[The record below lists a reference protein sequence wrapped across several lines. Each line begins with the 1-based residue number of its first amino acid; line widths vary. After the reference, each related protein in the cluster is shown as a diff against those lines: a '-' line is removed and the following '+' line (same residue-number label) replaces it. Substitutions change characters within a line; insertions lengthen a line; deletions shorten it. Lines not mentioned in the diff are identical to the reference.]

1 MTITLFCE
9 YLRFSCVI
17 FMVSISDDKTNE
29 LLPDT
34 LKEPKLNVQN
44 DSFET
49 SKGVVYFRIFITLIT
64 ITLISVGW
72 KWVHLY
78 QKAIAKQQSTLSRMF
93 DSCQRKSWYSTISSI
108 LFWEDEAVKCKEYFI
123 ALYANPLF
131 EVSPIEACTE
141 VISMIILRPF
151 QLFGESLGIFYQ
163 AFLDPLSFIWK
174 INGSILLFLSFIF
187 LLIFIFGLRNVRL
200 LK

>member
-1 MTITLFCE
+1 MGL
-9 YLRFSCVI
+9 
-17 FMVSISDDKTNE
+17 ISDEVSKELITDK
-29 LLPDT
+29 
-34 LKEPKLNVQN
+34 PKGPKSNVQN
-44 DSFET
+44 YDSGT
-49 SKGVVYFRIFITLIT
+49 SQHVVCFRIFIASMLM
-64 ITLISVGW
+64 TLISVGW

-78 QKAIAKQQSTLSRMF
+78 QKAIAKQQSTLSRLF
-93 DSCQRKSWYSTISSI
+93 DSCQRKSWHSTISSI
-108 LFWEDEAVKCKEYFI
+108 LFWEDEAIKCKDYFI

-141 VISMIILRPF
+141 VLSMTVLRPF